1 MQEQC
6 TTFLETRTSDKS
18 KVDKY
23 LVWFYV
29 DIRNSMAKWDKE
41 MEKIDTTIG
50 DLVEAITQ
58 IALESGKSEEEGYE
72 LAAVAIE
79 SILRRNLTVEPS
91 VDEVLN

>member
-1 MQEQC
+1 M
-6 TTFLETRTSDKS
+6 S
-18 KVDKY
+18 K
-23 LVWFYV
+23 
-29 DIRNSMAKWDKE
+29 NWDKE

-79 SILRRNLTVEPS
+79 SILRRNLKHDSIE
-91 VDEVLN
+91 EVLN